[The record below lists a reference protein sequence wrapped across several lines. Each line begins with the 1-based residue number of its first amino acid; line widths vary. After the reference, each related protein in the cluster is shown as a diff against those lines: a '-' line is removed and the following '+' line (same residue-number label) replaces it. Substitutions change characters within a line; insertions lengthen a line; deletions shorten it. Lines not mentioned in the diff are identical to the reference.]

1 MVTGAGCGDMLHHA
15 LLAVALGTLLVALCS
30 ALGTVPVDKTGDS
43 GQVVAALAVTR
54 LSDTGHYLNI

>member
-1 MVTGAGCGDMLHHA
+1 MLHHA
-15 LLAVALGTLLVALCS
+15 LLAPVLGYAQLVLAMCS
-30 ALGTVPVDKTGDS
+30 ALGTVPVDKTGAS